1 MTHPLIES
9 LKTENINLDKIAGQ
23 YNLNYKKY
31 GNLAIFKYNKN
42 AKYGTNLQRLSR
54 GIIVDLET
62 NKLLCSSFSGSL
74 SIEQFTKNVPVDNCV
89 IEENIEGTLINLY
102 FYNNIWRI
110 STKFSINA
118 DENKFKSNKTFRQ
131 LFDSVVD
138 INTLKNLDKNFTYS
152 FVLVHK
158 DLRLVTPV
166 SENKIYHI
174 ETTNNITGEK
184 IRTNI
189 GLPHPK
195 IILSGNKYIADNAN
209 IETFENYDE
218 ILEKLSK
225 TIWTVRGFMLYSID
239 RKHHCSLIN
248 PKYSHVRNL
257 VANQSDKRYICLDS
271 LFYKKNN
278 NEVLKYFPEYNEI
291 FINVLKDYNNLKQN
305 IYKFYLDKN
314 CFKKTVKVPLKY
326 NKPLYD
332 IHGVYLKNKN
342 INKNFKITIDSL
354 DNILKN
360 YECPYLFTLIYK

>member
-9 LKTENINLDKIAGQ
+9 LKKNNINLDKITNQ
-23 YNLNYKKY
+23 QNLNYKKY

-54 GIIVDLET
+54 GIIIDLET

-74 SIEQFTKNVPVDNCV
+74 SMDQFIKNVPVNNCV

-102 FYNNIWRI
+102 FYNKIWRI

-118 DENKFKSNKTFRQ
+118 DETKFKSNKTFRQ
-131 LFDSVVD
+131 LFDSIID
-138 INTLKNLDKNFTYS
+138 INILKNLDKNFTYS
-152 FVLVHK
+152 FVLVHE

-189 GLPHPK
+189 GIPHPK

-209 IETFENYDE
+209 IETFESYDE
-218 ILEKLSK
+218 ILTKLSQL
-225 TIWTVRGFMLYSID
+225 IWSLRGFMLYSID
-239 RKHHCSLIN
+239 RNYHCSLIN
-248 PKYSHVRNL
+248 PAYDLVKNL
-257 VANQSDKRYICLDS
+257 VANQSDKKYICLNS

-278 NEVLKYFPEYNEI
+278 NEILKYFPEYNDI
-291 FINVLKDYNNLKQN
+291 FVNVLKDYNNLKQTA
-305 IYKFYLDKN
+305 YKFYLDKK
-314 CFKKTVKVPLKY
+314 CFKKDINVPLKY
-326 NKPLYD
+326 NKLLFD
-332 IHGVYLKNKN
+332 IHGEYLKTKN
-342 INKNFKITIDSL
+342 INKKFKVTIDNVDS
-354 DNILKN
+354 ILRN
-360 YECPYLFTLIYK
+360 YECPYLFTLLYK